1 MLVLYLPA
9 LHDHLEMDPLGLVAQ
24 LAYLAT
30 GGLAGGLL
38 AANCASIWTMHERS
52 ALAKNEQYIFLMHK
66 VLYPVC
72 VYLIPLILI
81 SVLNIRMLASI
92 RKASRRLASA
102 GQRKRMER
110 EKRSVR
116 LLIAI
121 VLLFF
126 LCHTG

>member
-30 GGLAGGLL
+30 GGLAG
-38 AANCASIWTMHERS
+38 
-52 ALAKNEQYIFLMHK
+52 
-66 VLYPVC
+66 
-72 VYLIPLILI
+72 
-81 SVLNIRMLASI
+81 ASI

-126 LCHTG
+126 LCHTGGLIIRIVDLRQHGNEPCFVFAKDL

>member
-1 MLVLYLPA
+1 
-9 LHDHLEMDPLGLVAQ
+9 
-24 LAYLAT
+24 
-30 GGLAGGLL
+30 
-38 AANCASIWTMHERS
+38 
-52 ALAKNEQYIFLMHK
+52 
-66 VLYPVC
+66 
-72 VYLIPLILI
+72 
-81 SVLNIRMLASI
+81 MLASI

-126 LCHTG
+126 VCHTGGLIIRIVDLRQHGNEPCFVFAKDLVNFLFNINSFANPMLYFFFTKQFKDLRTTYKEAKISNNIIGINRTNSLLNKLILLKKN